1 MQWSRINNNLAYRKE
16 ELLKLKGVVFDMD
29 GTVVEVPY
37 DWKQIKEE
45 LMTQG
50 KPVLTFIQ
58 SLEEPERSEKWKVLE
73 KFENEATLKAV
84 LKDGMQEFLD
94 FLKEEGIKKALA
106 TNNSQRNVSFILN
119 KFKLEFDYVLSREK
133 GLWKPS
139 GAPLLFILKKLN
151 LKKEECCVVGDSHFD
166 IKAADEAGITKIFIL
181 NEDKKYFSSTQ
192 AEVFKTVIDLKERI
206 KQILETEE

>member
-1 MQWSRINNNLAYRKE
+1 M
-16 ELLKLKGVVFDMD
+16 KLKGVVFDMD

-58 SLEEPERSEKWKVLE
+58 SLEEPERSDKWKVLE

-84 LKDGMQEFLD
+84 LKDGMREFLD
-94 FLKEEGIKKALA
+94 FLKGEGIKKALA

-119 KFKLEFDYVLSREK
+119 KFKLEFDYVLSREN

-181 NEDKKYFSSTQ
+181 NEDKKNFSSTQ

-206 KQILETEE
+206 EQILETEE